1 MSVPLL
7 AGLCNAVITVLNL
20 RGRTELIHAQVLM
33 QGLAS
38 ANLNKMMGI
47 SIVFLPLTWVVKSS
61 VGYVGKLGPGASM
74 LGAGSRLPEGL

>member
-1 MSVPLL
+1 
-7 AGLCNAVITVLNL
+7 
-20 RGRTELIHAQVLM
+20 M